1 MFDIM
6 LTGVGGEGV
15 LTAGTIL
22 ARAAQNEGNFVRG
35 VQLHGLAQR
44 GGSIPTFVRYGKK
57 IHSPAITPANANLI
71 IAFEPLEA
79 LRATYYANRKKTI
92 FILNNW
98 PHVPIN
104 SNIAKVPYPDI
115 NEIKKRIMPF
125 AKNVLVFETHKL
137 SLEKFGTSILGN
149 TMLIGA
155 AIGCGALPLKER
167 TVRDAIK
174 STISRQLDSNLTA
187 FDIGVKMGRE
197 SKF

>member
-1 MFDIM
+1 MFDLM

-15 LTAGTIL
+15 LTSGTIL
-22 ARAAQNEGNFVRG
+22 ARAAQEEGNFVRG

-44 GGSIPTFVRYGKK
+44 GGSIPTFIRYGKK
-57 IHSPAITPANANLI
+57 VHSPAITPANADLI

-79 LRATYYANRKKTI
+79 LGATYYASKNKTT
-92 FILNNW
+92 FVLNNW

-115 NEIKKRIMPF
+115 AKIRKRLMPF
-125 AKNVLVFETHKL
+125 AKDILVFETHRL
-137 SLEKFGTSILGN
+137 SLEKFGTSIFGN

-155 AIGCGALPLKER
+155 AIGCSALPLKEK

-174 STISRQLDSNLTA
+174 STLSRNLTENLAA
-187 FDIGVKMGRE
+187 FDIGIKM
-197 SKF
+197 

>member
-1 MFDIM
+1 MFDLM

-15 LTAGTIL
+15 LTSGTIL
-22 ARAAQNEGNFVRG
+22 ARAAQSEGNFVRG

-44 GGSIPTFVRYGKK
+44 GGTIPTFVRFGKE
-57 IHSPAITPANANLI
+57 IHSPAITPANADLI

-79 LRATYYANRKKTI
+79 LRATYYANKKKTI

-115 NEIKKRIMPF
+115 NEIKKRLLPF
-125 AKNVLVFETHKL
+125 AKDVFVFETHRI
-137 SLEKFGTSILGN
+137 SLEKFGVSIFGN

-155 AIGCGALPLKER
+155 AIGCKALPLKEK
-167 TVRDAIK
+167 TIRDTIK
-174 STISRQLDSNLTA
+174 STLSRKLASNLAA
-187 FDIGVKMGRE
+187 FDLGVAMGRG
-197 SKF
+197 SKQ